1 VKCIDLSMMKHR
13 RKVKKFEN
21 IIRKKATEIEYIKK

>member
-1 VKCIDLSMMKHR
+1 MMEHR

-21 IIRKKATEIEYIKK
+21 IIRKKLPKNENWVYW